1 MKDAAFYL
9 DFGSDDTR
17 RISYAASFAVSE
29 IAPAYRAFVTKK
41 LQRFDAIS
49 VREQTGVRI
58 IRDLSVGRTAE
69 QVEDP
74 VFLLNRQSWE
84 EISADITPQERYVLV
99 YDFSN
104 DPTIREHARQIARQ
118 LGARLY
124 SLNDF
129 APLAYAER
137 NISDAGP
144 LEFLAWIKNAEFVI
158 SNSFHATAFS
168 VLFHKPFL
176 TYPLRGRTNHSRM
189 RDFLNGLGMTDR
201 FDPQQ
206 IQDTTPLSTPD
217 WKRIDDLLSG
227 KIDTSKSFLS
237 HNTNS

>member
-1 MKDAAFYL
+1 M
-9 DFGSDDTR
+9 R
-17 RISYAASFAVSE
+17 
-29 IAPAYRAFVTKK
+29 YRCPGADRGKNN
-41 LQRFDAIS
+41 
-49 VREQTGVRI
+49 
-58 IRDLSVGRTAE
+58 RDLSVGRTAE